1 MFYPVESLKRG
12 GRFYLCWVADSWPL
26 RFATI
31 THRQLW
37 SQDIRQICDDL
48 LEVMKNESGRPK
60 NRFSL
65 RLSSQLMR
73 GLVRLYQRKV
83 TVFVGDLCMINAL
96 VMKSTNKKV
105 MPETTA
111 HESITIIQRPDLPR
125 LIFEEQVD
133 DDKIEE
139 RIGNSGNIVANV
151 QDITLKEPILPE
163 NRLHLDDG
171 FGELH
176 PDQPLQVLADRT
188 LETMMVQ
195 DASATIHSGLDL
207 HDVSTDKSHD
217 KSRRMPHES
226 LQMEQISEHDL
237 SIFRKSVGE
246 ELIVG
251 ADFDKDIPEIP
262 EIPPPDLPAPEIE
275 NQQGRPLRAKESL
288 LPSTREVTENVNEKS
303 LEEFVLE
310 YRLRTV
316 KPVTHIPV
324 AVTELY
330 RVLELEEEPRI
341 KRRKLKNK
349 LIVDKNIKLSSN
361 FIRSRI
367 ENINVDLRCEDG
379 IGDIISIY
387 ATPSILLNRPA
398 HCGSSLH
405 SNLGY
410 QLSYMFSRNLGAVQR
425 QPVDQD
431 IEEVI
436 AQRTRQSNM
445 RSTLEIDEVIEP
457 ADKRIQSIH
466 HEFDVPKEIDITDP
480 NLVQDE
486 IAPIAPGQ
494 ELMDIS
500 DLPTQRLLTTSQAQK
515 RTSDNDPSPKRQRRG
530 GYVSYRLSQQTELE
544 AYNAEVNKENI
555 PENRQQDAER
565 ITAMLVEAGL
575 ADIQE
580 HSLVLP
586 TDVEP
591 TIPAILTQKSRRNGS
606 ETSETPLGS
615 LDRTKVSLGDS
626 EKTTDSKRFIREEW
640 GTQGTMHKIYKC
652 IRKGVKPL
660 DLHCLVTKG
669 PTISGHRRVIAARC
683 FTSMLKLKQ
692 HGFIRIVKDPNT
704 YEIKDIALGSKIIS
718 NKRQDD

>member
-105 MPETTA
+105 MHETTVHETVMIA
-111 HESITIIQRPDLPR
+111 HRQELPR
-125 LIFEEQVD
+125 LVFEGPVD

-139 RIGNSGNIVANV
+139 RIRSSGNIVADV
-151 QDITLKEPILPE
+151 QDITLKEPLLAE
-163 NRLHLDDG
+163 NRMHLGDG

-176 PDQPLQVLADRT
+176 PDQQLELLADRT
-188 LETMMVQ
+188 VETMLVQ

-207 HDVSTDKSHD
+207 QDLSTDKSHD

-226 LQMEQISEHDL
+226 AQMERISEHDL

-246 ELIVG
+246 ELVPG
-251 ADFDKDIPEIP
+251 ADFDKEIPEIS
-262 EIPPPDLPAPEIE
+262 EIPPPDLPAPETE
-275 NQQGRPLRAKESL
+275 NQIGQRLSESV
-288 LPSTREVTENVNEKS
+288 LPSALEITENVKEKS
-303 LEEFVLE
+303 PEEIVLQ
-310 YRLRTV
+310 
-316 KPVTHIPV
+316 
-324 AVTELY
+324 
-330 RVLELEEEPRI
+330 ELEEEPLM

-349 LIVDKNIKLSSN
+349 LIVDKKILLSSN
-361 FIRSRI
+361 FVRSRI

-379 IGDIISIY
+379 MSDIISIY
-387 ATPSILLNRPA
+387 ATPNILLNRPA
-398 HCGSSLH
+398 HCGPSLH
-405 SNLGY
+405 SNFGY
-410 QLSYMFSRNLGAVQR
+410 KLSHLFSRNLGTAQR
-425 QPVDQD
+425 HSVDRD
-431 IEEVI
+431 IEEVV
-436 AQRTRQSNM
+436 AQRTRQSHM
-445 RSTLEIDEVIEP
+445 RSILEKIDEETEP
-457 ADKRIQSIH
+457 VEKRPSTR
-466 HEFDVPKEIDITDP
+466 HEFDVTKEINITDP
-480 NLVQDE
+480 NIVPEEVQVP
-486 IAPIAPGQ
+486 AGQ
-494 ELMDIS
+494 EIMDIS
-500 DLPTQRLLTTSQAQK
+500 DLPTQRVFALSQGQK
-515 RTSDNDPSPKRQRRG
+515 RKSDNAPSAKRQRHS

-544 AYNAEVNKENI
+544 VHNAEVNKENI
-555 PENRQQDAER
+555 PHNRQQDAER

-575 ADIQE
+575 ADRQE
-580 HSLVLP
+580 PEKLA
-586 TDVEP
+586 DVE
-591 TIPAILTQKSRRNGS
+591 TINPVILTQRSRKIGS

-640 GTQGTMHKIYKC
+640 GTQGTMYKIYKC
-652 IRKGVKPL
+652 IKKGVKPL
-660 DLHCLVTKG
+660 DLHYLVTKG
-669 PTISGHRRVIAARC
+669 PIISGHRRVIAARC
-683 FTSMLKLKQ
+683 FTSILKLKQ
-692 HGFIRIVKDPNT
+692 HGFICIVKDSNT
-704 YEIKDIALGSKIIS
+704 YEIKDIALGIKIIS
-718 NKRQDD
+718 SRNQD

>member
-48 LEVMKNESGRPK
+48 LEVMRNESGRPK

-96 VMKSTNKKV
+96 VMKSTNKKI
-105 MPETTA
+105 MHETTA
-111 HESITIIQRPDLPR
+111 HESVMMVNRPELPR
-125 LIFEEQVD
+125 LVFEEPVD

-139 RIGNSGNIVANV
+139 QIRNSGNVVADL
-151 QDITLKEPILPE
+151 QDITLKEPLLPE
-163 NRLHLDDG
+163 NRMHLDDG

-176 PDQPLQVLADRT
+176 PDQPLQLLADRT
-188 LETMMVQ
+188 LETMLVQ

-207 HDVSTDKSHD
+207 QDLSTDKSHD

-226 LQMEQISEHDL
+226 AQMEQISEHDL

-246 ELIVG
+246 ELIPG
-251 ADFDKDIPEIP
+251 ADFDKEIPEIP
-262 EIPPPDLPAPEIE
+262 EFPPPDLPAPETE
-275 NQQGRPLRAKESL
+275 NQLGQRLRESVRPSSLEITENAKEI
-288 LPSTREVTENVNEKS
+288 S
-303 LEEFVLE
+303 LEEIVLQ
-310 YRLRTV
+310 
-316 KPVTHIPV
+316 
-324 AVTELY
+324 
-330 RVLELEEEPRI
+330 ELEEEPRM

-349 LIVDKNIKLSSN
+349 LIVDKKIKLSSN

-379 IGDIISIY
+379 ICDIISIY
-387 ATPSILLNRPA
+387 ATPNILLNRPA

-405 SNLGY
+405 SNFGY
-410 QLSYMFSRNLGAVQR
+410 KLSYLFSRNLGTAQR
-425 QPVDQD
+425 HSADRD
-431 IEEVI
+431 IEEVV
-436 AQRTRQSNM
+436 AQRTRPTASCHM
-445 RSTLEIDEVIEP
+445 RSILEKIDEETEP
-457 ADKRIQSIH
+457 VDKRVPSAR
-466 HEFDVPKEIDITDP
+466 HEFDVSKEINITDP
-480 NLVQDE
+480 NIVQDE
-486 IAPIAPGQ
+486 IQVPGAPGQ
-494 ELMDIS
+494 EIMDIS
-500 DLPTQRLLTTSQAQK
+500 DLPTQRVFAMSQK
-515 RTSDNDPSPKRQRRG
+515 RTSENAPSPKRQRRG

-544 AYNAEVNKENI
+544 VYNTEVNKENI
-555 PENRQQDAER
+555 PHNRQQDAER

-580 HSLVLP
+580 QEKT
-586 TDVEP
+586 TDVETRNP
-591 TIPAILTQKSRRNGS
+591 VMLTQRSRKNGS

-652 IRKGVKPL
+652 IKKGVKPL
-660 DLHCLVTKG
+660 DLHYLVTKG
-669 PTISGHRRVIAARC
+669 PIISGHRRVIAARC

-692 HGFIRIVKDPNT
+692 HGFINIVKDSNT

-718 NKRQDD
+718 SKKQD